1 MIMSKST
8 DLMSMQ
14 QKCRTR
20 AIQAHYSTCRNHDF
34 LSKRSKGRQWLTQLF
49 LFSQSCRCRGLSK
62 RGLHVLWV
70 LVQRRAS
77 TAPVLSTLYGR
88 QLRGVSLMRLRVTIQ
103 ACDAKLHAS
112 SHSVT
117 PQGRIV
123 LAFSPASQRIQTE
136 AWLWSL
142 QASIEVGSF
151 SPWVLDAPFSAC
163 QSPGRASI
171 AWCRRQA
178 G

>member
-1 MIMSKST
+1 
-8 DLMSMQ
+8 MQ

-20 AIQAHYSTCRNHDF
+20 GIQAVYSTCRNHEL

-49 LFSQSCRCRGLSK
+49 SFLQSCRCRGLSK
-62 RGLHVLWV
+62 RALHVLWV

-77 TAPVLSTLYGR
+77 TAPVLSTSYVK
-88 QLRGVSLMRLRVTIQ
+88 QLRGVSFMRLRVTLQ
-103 ACDAKLHAS
+103 ACDANLHAS

-117 PQGRIV
+117 PQGRFV
-123 LAFSPASQRIQTE
+123 LAFSPASQKKQIE

-163 QSPGRASI
+163 QSPGKASF